1 MAHIEYATVEDI
13 LNYFGEFLIFL
24 HFPPVQFI
32 YFWIEQ
38 NTCFLLIYF
47 YTQINGCRLTKCYNF
62 YNTWINDMPCFAVE
76 IYNEVFALLIDK
88 I

>member
-13 LNYFGEFLIFL
+13 LNYFGKFYIFL
-24 HFPPVQFI
+24 DRAKH
-32 YFWIEQ
+32 
-38 NTCFLLIYF
+38 LLSIDILLY
-47 YTQINGCRLTKCYNF
+47 TKCYNF

-76 IYNEVFALLIDK
+76 IYNEVFSLLIDK